1 LDIVFGFNPAAVFF
15 LLEFLLQQVRL
26 AFWSHAV
33 LSCHSRRWPEPFS
46 CSRAQIARG
55 PVLLFRFFFVCVCR
69 WFSSILSPAHI
80 WNHQQLMPPSIF
92 SSPVRHL
99 SFSSRSPEQDR
110 CAPPGLGPG
119 LFFFL
124 LPASVYA
131 GLVLRFHRYLSLLP
145 IISPCSSTVECTQ
158 CCVLPRPSV
167 LARRFASHGTGRTSF
182 QHCLL

>member
-99 SFSSRSPEQDR
+99 VFLRALPSRTAVRRQVWARDCFSFSCPRA
-110 CAPPGLGPG
+110 CT
-119 LFFFL
+119 
-124 LPASVYA
+124 PAWCC
-131 GLVLRFHRYLSLLP
+131 G
-145 IISPCSSTVECTQ
+145 STAT
-158 CCVLPRPSV
+158 
-167 LARRFASHGTGRTSF
+167 
-182 QHCLL
+182 